1 MLLDATDKLNTDVN
15 GLCLGVSRG
24 FLDGVGL
31 MLDIAKIVL
40 RELQLKQIK

>member
-1 MLLDATDKLNTDVN
+1 MLLDATDKLNTDVIE
-15 GLCLGVSRG
+15 LCLGVSGG

-40 RELQLKQIK
+40 MQLQL